1 MRLPLTTAWT
11 AMLASC
17 AADPVP
23 LVAPD
28 AGPCASMPSTD
39 VFEVVDGGY
48 QRVFPVV
55 TDGCLHYQTT
65 MFVAAEPSPELGFET
80 HVCNACEAAVAIDV
94 FYPGISSEPLEPPTI
109 STQLVYSIGVPI
121 GTRDPHGVT
130 YLGAECGGRCTY
142 GPVGSGDPGPIV
154 PVRSL
159 LAPGATEVLSQHA
172 RELDLSVTDQKLREP
187 GGGWTLP
194 DYSGELE
201 GLLVYPRARSATSA
215 LSLDTASSLTVLCK
229 SIGLANR
236 DDLDGNQRYRRGELG
251 KVEDLYIIRS
261 IGPLRLPEKT
271 MRFLRSL
278 ELRTCDN

>member
-1 MRLPLTTAWT
+1 V
-11 AMLASC
+11 LASC

-23 LVAPD
+23 LVAPN
-28 AGPCASMPSTD
+28 AGPCASVASTD
-39 VFEVVDGGY
+39 TFVPVDGGY

-65 MFVAAEPSPELGFET
+65 MFVADMLGASPELEFET
-80 HVCNACEAAVAIDV
+80 HVCNACETPVAIDV
-94 FYPGISSEPLEPPTI
+94 FYPATPATPPTI
-109 STQLVYSIGVPI
+109 STQLIYSIGLPI

-130 YLGAECGGRCTY
+130 YLGMECGGRCTY
-142 GPVGSGDPGPIV
+142 SPVHNYPGPIV

-159 LAPGATEVLSQHA
+159 LAAGATEVLSQHA
-172 RELDLSVTDQKLREP
+172 RKLALSVTDQSLREP
-187 GGGWTLP
+187 ASGWTLP

-215 LSLDTASSLTVLCK
+215 LSLATASSLTVLCK
-229 SIGLANR
+229 SIGLAYR

-278 ELRTCDN
+278 ELRACDN